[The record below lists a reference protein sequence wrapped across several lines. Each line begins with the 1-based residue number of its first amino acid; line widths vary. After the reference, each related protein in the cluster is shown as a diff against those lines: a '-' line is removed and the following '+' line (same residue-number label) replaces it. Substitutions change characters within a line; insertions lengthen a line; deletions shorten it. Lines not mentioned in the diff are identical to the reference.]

1 MCGRT
6 AWLRARRGEKPAA
19 LVGLCNRRGRRGNL
33 SLAGIAGARSGTGH
47 EFRLDDRIMRRAGPG
62 GAGMRM
68 AAVETHP
75 FFVTQTF
82 SITRDWLLG
91 TNHWGE
97 ESVILT
103 TVGRKNL
110 CDAKVVA
117 SSSRPFRKSDTVKKR
132 GFLNEF
138 SMKFRP
144 NLTNFRDCA
153 FVSPALTRVIPE

>member
-82 SITRDWLLG
+82 TITRDWLLG
-91 TNHWGE
+91 TNHWGGRVRHFDDRREE
-97 ESVILT
+97 ESQRCKGCCLIL
-103 TVGRKNL
+103 
-110 CDAKVVA
+110 
-117 SSSRPFRKSDTVKKR
+117 P
-132 GFLNEF
+132 
-138 SMKFRP
+138 P
-144 NLTNFRDCA
+144 
-153 FVSPALTRVIPE
+153 VS